1 MNGKDLAVKASGA
14 FLWFNISPEI
24 WLKQQLQ
31 YDLWQAE
38 QHRSEFHVRQLV
50 ALV

>member
-1 MNGKDLAVKASGA
+1 VKASGA
-14 FLWFNISPEI
+14 FLSFNIQTKN

-38 QHRSEFHVRQLV
+38 QHQSEFHVRQLV